1 MSRTKRYLG
10 GIAWSYA
17 NLAVV
22 LLVGLWLTPFYL
34 RQLTAER
41 YGLWL
46 VGAQVLAYL
55 LLFDVG
61 VVSIVPRET
70 AYATGRSGGI
80 GGNELPGIV
89 SDALQIALWQTPV
102 VLLAAV
108 IVWFGLPDR
117 WAQLSVPLGGVLMVF
132 VLLFPLRLGPAV
144 LQGLQDLAFL
154 SRLQLTAWC
163 FSTATSVLLVLQ
175 GFGLSALAAGWIV
188 GQLVTSVSAI
198 IRLRYRFPEA
208 VPVHFRAPGWTRA
221 WAYLSRGGWVS
232 VSQIAQVL
240 LNGTDVLI
248 LGIVL
253 GPIPVVVYACTGKL
267 VSVLANQPQV
277 LTQSAAP
284 ALAEL
289 RAGNAPERLRVVS
302 AALTQAMLF
311 VSGLIVCAVIAANR
325 PFVSWWVGAPQFG
338 GMRLTL
344 LLALVM
350 LLRHWSTTMIYTLFA
365 FGRERRIALTSVAD
379 GLLTT
384 CAALVLVRVMGMQGA
399 PLASLLGVCAIS
411 IPFNLRALTRD
422 LSIRLTDVFAW
433 WPWGWRF
440 MVAAAVALALGL
452 GFRSAS
458 FIHAVAAAGLATGV
472 YLLLTFQPVL
482 ASPLG
487 PYLAD
492 VAPPWTRR
500 FIRTAGQPAGV

>member
-10 GIAWSYA
+10 GIVWSYA
-17 NLAVV
+17 NMAVV

-34 RQLTAER
+34 RQLTAEK

-61 VVSIVPRET
+61 VVSIIPRET

-80 GGNELPGIV
+80 GGDLLPAIV
-89 SDALQIALWQTPV
+89 SDAMHIALWQTPV
-102 VLLAAV
+102 VLLAAA
-108 IVWFGLPDR
+108 IVWFGLPER
-117 WAQLSVPLGGVLMVF
+117 WALLSVPLGCVLLIF

-154 SRLQLTAWC
+154 SRLQLTAWA
-163 FSTATSVLLVLQ
+163 FSTATSVLLVLE
-175 GFGLSALAAGWIV
+175 GFGLSALAAGWIA
-188 GQLVTSVSAI
+188 GQFVTSFSAI

-208 VPVHFRAPGWTRA
+208 IPAHFRAPSWARA
-221 WAYLSRGGWVS
+221 RAYLSRGGWVS

-289 RAGNAPERLRVVS
+289 RAGTTPERLRVVS

-311 VSGLIVCAVIAANR
+311 VSGLIACAVIAANR
-325 PFVSWWVGAPQFG
+325 PFVAWWVGAPQFG
-338 GMRLTL
+338 GMQLTL
-344 LLALVM
+344 LLAVVM

-379 GLLTT
+379 GVLTT
-384 CAALVLVRVMGMQGA
+384 CAALILVRSIGMKGA

-411 IPFNLRALTRD
+411 IPLNLRALTRD
-422 LSIRLTDVFAW
+422 LSISAADVFAW

-440 MVAAAVALALGL
+440 GISLIVALALGL
-452 GFRSAS
+452 FFRSAS
-458 FIHAVAAAGLATGV
+458 FIHAAAAASIATTV
-472 YLLLTFQPVL
+472 YVLLTFRPVL

-492 VAPPWTRR
+492 VAPLWTRR
-500 FIRTAGQPAGV
+500 FVRTPGEPARV